1 MDDKTTN
8 FISLFAS
15 SSTLICCALPAIFVV
30 LGAGAS
36 FASLI
41 TVFPFLI
48 TLSQYKLYITL
59 FALLMLVLAGY
70 INYKT
75 FYMPCPADPELGKLC
90 MKTRKRSRYIY
101 YLSLLLFI
109 FATIFTYIIPRLIW
123 VIHVIKN
130 KFQALKE

>member
-1 MDDKTTN
+1 MNDKTTN
-8 FISLFAS
+8 FLSLFAS

-59 FALLMLVLAGY
+59 FALILLALAGY

-75 FYMPCPADPELGKLC
+75 FYMPCPVDPELGKLC

-109 FATIFTYIIPRLIW
+109 FATIFTYIIPRLI
-123 VIHVIKN
+123 
-130 KFQALKE
+130 

>member
-41 TVFPFLI
+41 TLFPFLI

-59 FALLMLVLAGY
+59 FALIMLVLAGY

-123 VIHVIKN
+123 VTPVTKN
-130 KFQALKE
+130 KFQASKE

>member
-59 FALLMLVLAGY
+59 FALIMLALAGY

-90 MKTRKRSRYIY
+90 MQTRKRSRYIY

-109 FATIFTYIIPRLIW
+109 FATIFTYIIPRLI
-123 VIHVIKN
+123 
-130 KFQALKE
+130 